1 MFNTLLVD
9 DNDLFRKSLRTVL
22 SRRFPFM
29 MIEEAPTGAAA
40 LQQARKQ
47 QLVFM
52 DIRLPDA
59 NGLELT
65 RRLKLAYPSALICV
79 LTQYELPEYREAAL
93 RSGANEFILKDSLT
107 EAVIVD
113 LVESMLAARDK
124 VLVVGD
130 DEELRF
136 FERTL
141 FNDCWP
147 EVVAAEVA
155 WDELIVATTGLSPD
169 LVLLGPRPGREGL
182 DQLRAIYW
190 GNLSPS
196 MVIVSGADQPEQE
209 EWARQRGIRHIV
221 LEDERLFD
229 ELVNAAVAQL
239 HLLQT
244 SCMRRAWT
252 RGLSSQKLQ

>member
-9 DNDLFRKSLRTVL
+9 DNDLFRRSLRNVL

-65 RRLKLAYPSALICV
+65 RRFKLAYPSALICV
-79 LTQYELPEYREAAL
+79 VTQYDLPEYREAACS
-93 RSGANEFILKDSLT
+93 SGANEFILKDSIT
-107 EAVIVD
+107 ESAIVA
-113 LVESMLAARDK
+113 LVESMLAARAK

-136 FERTL
+136 SERTL
-141 FNDCWP
+141 LNDCWP
-147 EVVAAEVA
+147 EVVAVEAA
-155 WDELIVATTGLSPD
+155 WDEMAVATTGISPD
-169 LVLLGPRPGREGL
+169 LVLLGPRPGSEGL

-190 GNLSPS
+190 ANGAAA

-209 EWARQRGIRHIV
+209 EWARRRGIRHII
-221 LEDERLFD
+221 LKDDQLFD
-229 ELVNAAVAQL
+229 ELVTAIVIQL
-239 HLLQT
+239 HQPQT
-244 SCMRRAWT
+244 SCKGRRWA
-252 RGLSSQKLQ
+252 RELSSRKQQ